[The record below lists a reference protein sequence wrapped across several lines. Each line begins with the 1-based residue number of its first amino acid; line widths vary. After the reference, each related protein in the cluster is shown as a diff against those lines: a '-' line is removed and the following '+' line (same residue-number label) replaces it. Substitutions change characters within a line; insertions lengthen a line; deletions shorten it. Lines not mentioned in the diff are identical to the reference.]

1 MSKYLFLIMD
11 KVPQGK
17 EGLCVRRGNQPKVK
31 DNDLTPEAGT
41 LVNPVLYSYVWMVIG
56 ISCLLADILC

>member
-1 MSKYLFLIMD
+1 MD